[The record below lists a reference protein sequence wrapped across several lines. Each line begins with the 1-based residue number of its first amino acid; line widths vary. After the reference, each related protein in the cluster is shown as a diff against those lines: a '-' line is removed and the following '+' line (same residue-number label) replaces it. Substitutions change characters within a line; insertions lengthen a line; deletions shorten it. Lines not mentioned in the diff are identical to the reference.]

1 MLNEEQ
7 IQAIK
12 TQLIQ
17 QIDSSFPEDKKES
30 AKQQV
35 EEMNEEEL
43 EAFLEKNKL
52 IKQEEVGGEK
62 EENPCIFCSIISD
75 KIPSYKLAE
84 NKKAIAVLEINPIS
98 KAHTLVLPKEHFLGE
113 EKIPNE
119 AHSLAKNIA
128 KKIKSKLK
136 PKEVKIFFSGFMG
149 HEAINI
155 LPIYKEEKENSPRK
169 KADKKELEELK
180 KILEQKKRV
189 KKIKPQKIEKMD
201 KPNGKIWLPKRI
213 P

>member
-7 IQAIK
+7 IQTIK
-12 TQLIQ
+12 KQLIE
-17 QIDSSFPEDKKES
+17 QIESSFPEDKKES

-35 EEMNEEEL
+35 EDMNEEEL

-52 IKQEEVGGEK
+52 EKQQ
-62 EENPCIFCSIISD
+62 EENPCVFCSIVSN
-75 KIPSYKLAE
+75 KIPCYKLAE

-98 KAHTLVLPKEHFLGE
+98 KGHTLILPKEHFSGE
-113 EKIPNE
+113 EKISNE
-119 AHSLAKNIA
+119 AHTLAKKIA
-128 KKIKSKLK
+128 KKIKSELK
-136 PKEVKIFFSGFMG
+136 PKQIKIFFSEFMG
-149 HEAINI
+149 HEAINL

-169 KADKKELEELK
+169 KASEKELEELK
-180 KILEQKKRV
+180 KVLEERKRT

-201 KPNGKIWLPKRI
+201 RPKGKIWLPRRI

>member
-7 IQAIK
+7 IQTIK
-12 TQLIQ
+12 KQLIE
-17 QIDSSFPEDKKES
+17 QIESSFPEDKKES

-35 EEMNEEEL
+35 EDMNEEEL

-52 IKQEEVGGEK
+52 EKQQ
-62 EENPCIFCSIISD
+62 EENPCVFCSIVSN
-75 KIPSYKLAE
+75 KIPCYKLAE

-98 KAHTLVLPKEHFLGE
+98 KGHTLILPKEHFSGE

-119 AHSLAKNIA
+119 VHTLAKKIA
-128 KKIKSKLK
+128 KKIKFKLK
-136 PKEVKIFFSGFMG
+136 TKQVKLFFLEFMG

-169 KADKKELEELK
+169 KAGEKELEELK
-180 KILEQKKRV
+180 KVLEERKRT

-201 KPNGKIWLPKRI
+201 RPKGKIWLPRRI

>member
-1 MLNEEQ
+1 MLSDEQ

-12 TQLIQ
+12 KQIIE

-30 AKQQV
+30 AKQQI
-35 EEMNEEEL
+35 EDMSEEEL
-43 EAFLEKNKL
+43 EVFLEKNKL
-52 IKQEEVGGEK
+52 VKQP
-62 EENPCIFCSIISD
+62 EENPCVFCSIISD
-75 KIPSYKLAE
+75 KIPAYKLAE

-98 KAHTLVLPKEHFLGE
+98 KAHILILPKEHFLGE

-119 AHSLAKNIA
+119 AHTLAKKIA

-136 PKEVKIFFSGFMG
+136 PRQVKIFFSEFMG
-149 HEAINI
+149 HEAINL

-169 KADKKELEELK
+169 KANEKELEELK
-180 KILEQKKRV
+180 KMLEERKTIKKA
-189 KKIKPQKIEKMD
+189 KPQKIEKID
-201 KPNGKIWLPKRI
+201 KPKGKMWLPKRI

>member
-7 IQAIK
+7 IQTIK
-12 TQLIQ
+12 DQLIE
-17 QIDSSFPEDKKES
+17 QINSSFTEDKKDS

-52 IKQEEVGGEK
+52 VKQQ

-98 KAHTLVLPKEHFLGE
+98 KGHTLILPREHFSGE

-119 AHSLAKNIA
+119 AYTLAKKMA
-128 KKIKSKLK
+128 KKIKSRLK
-136 PKEVKIFFSGFMG
+136 PKQVKIFFSEFMG
-149 HEAINI
+149 HEAINL
-155 LPIYKEEKENSPRK
+155 LPIYKEEKENSSRK
-169 KADKKELEELK
+169 KASEKKLEELR
-180 KILEQKKRV
+180 KILEEKKRT

-201 KPNGKIWLPKRI
+201 KSKGKIWLPKRI

>member
-12 TQLIQ
+12 KQLIE
-17 QIDSSFPEDKKES
+17 QIDASFPDDKKET

-35 EEMNEEEL
+35 EAMNEEEL
-43 EAFLEKNKL
+43 EAFLEKNRR
-52 IKQEEVGGEK
+52 IKQEGEVG
-62 EENPCIFCSIISD
+62 EENPCVFCSILSD

-98 KAHTLVLPKEHFLGE
+98 KAHTLILPREHFLGE
-113 EKIPNE
+113 VKIPNE
-119 AHSLAKNIA
+119 AHTLAKKIA

-136 PKEVKIFFSGFMG
+136 PKEVKIFFSEFMG
-149 HEAINI
+149 HEAINL

-169 KADKKELEELK
+169 KASEKELEELK
-180 KILEQKKRV
+180 TILEVKKRV
-189 KKIKPQKIEKMD
+189 KKVKPQKIEKMD